1 MNDIHV
7 VLTVQPR
14 TVSIAI
20 GTTDIMGR
28 MVDTIQATNP
38 LPLNGDKLLRA
49 QAVGQLVILAIER
62 GATSIEI
69 IIEKGD

>member
-38 LPLNGDKLLRA
+38 LPQDSERRH
-49 QAVGQLVILAIER
+49 QAIGQLVDLALQR